1 MTLKHL
7 PLLLLVSSLA
17 GFTACTGLETLGDD
31 PIKGDDSGPIDS
43 SAEGDADADADGD
56 TDADADGDS
65 DADADGDADSDSD
78 ADPPSVT
85 GVTPEYGS
93 NAGGNQLV
101 ISGSNFEGS
110 PSVKLGSATATVVSS
125 TASTITVTSPKT
137 SESGYVDVSVTT
149 SGGTDKLT
157 TGFYLFPDAKGK
169 AGLLGSVDWNVY
181 QGGYWTG
188 AAPFGS
194 AWVSLVDPVDA
205 HYWQFFSSSVDSC
218 ASNYTSAISFSV
230 FDLGVS
236 TVNMKVGSR
245 SIPLAWDSAGLQW
258 GAELVSADYK
268 ASSTYSLD
276 TVSSASYP
284 DFTLA
289 SLATTPS
296 AISLTSPNINSST
309 PPYLTRS
316 NLRFQ
321 WTGAAGADYVL
332 LDLILSRDGNLDT
345 ASIINE
351 VTCWVNNDGD
361 FTVPPSMFSSWPT
374 TGVLYILV
382 GAVSEGGTSVM
393 PTDNSESRVVG
404 GYWVIGAGWP
414 N

>member
-1 MTLKHL
+1 
-7 PLLLLVSSLA
+7 
-17 GFTACTGLETLGDD
+17 
-31 PIKGDDSGPIDS
+31 
-43 SAEGDADADADGD
+43 
-56 TDADADGDS
+56 
-65 DADADGDADSDSD
+65 
-78 ADPPSVT
+78 
-85 GVTPEYGS
+85 
-93 NAGGNQLV
+93 
-101 ISGSNFEGS
+101 
-110 PSVKLGSATATVVSS
+110 VKLGTANASVVSS

-137 SESGYVDVSVTT
+137 AESGYVDVTVTT

-181 QGGYWTG
+181 QGSYWGGGTT
-188 AAPFGS
+188 PFGS

-205 HYWQFFSSSVDSC
+205 HYWQFFSSTADSC
-218 ASNYTSAISFSV
+218 ASNFTTAISFSV
-230 FDLGVS
+230 YDLGVS

-245 SIPLAWDSAGLQW
+245 TVPLSWDSVGLQW
-258 GAELVSADYK
+258 GADLVTADFK
-268 ASSTYSLD
+268 ESSTYSLE

-284 DFTLA
+284 EFTLA

-296 AISLTSPNINSST
+296 AIVLTSPKINSAS
-309 PPYLTRS
+309 PPNVSRS

-321 WTGAAGADYVL
+321 WSGAASADYVL

-345 ASIINE
+345 ASIVNE

-374 TGVLYILV
+374 SGVLYILV

-404 GYWVIGAGWP
+404 GYWVIGAGYP
-414 N
+414 I